1 MRELA
6 FAVLQTGGA
15 SLIALGLAVVATKI
29 FAVVLGPA
37 GIGFISLVRQTYQA
51 ALILGTLNGQTAIAQ
66 GIGSREEAT
75 QAGYLSTVFW
85 ILLLGGGTVALAFL
99 LFPSQI
105 SVSVMGRDDWDSAQV
120 IRWLSLAVLAGVASV
135 YLSGVLSGHRAIGRL
150 ALLQIF
156 GAAVAAVLA
165 YPVALLLRA
174 GHTPALAL
182 QIVLPAVAVSMLGL
196 AFVMRGGWIPTPVRH
211 AGLHFEARAAR
222 GFLRL
227 AAAMLLSGVLA
238 TAIPLAVRAIAVRR
252 FGLPGVGLFDVAWT
266 ISMNYVLLAIASFSA
281 YYVPSLSRL
290 SEPRDRQELIRR
302 MLRLSIVLMVPLV
315 VATTV
320 LKPAIVRMLYSS
332 AFLPAI
338 DIMRWML
345 IGDYFR
351 VTSWVFALTM
361 IAYADVKTLVWTEMA
376 WGGLSIGGAA
386 FALLSLNSLE
396 GVGANVVFVYATYLI
411 FILSY
416 VKSRRNFV
424 LDFPIARTWLIGL
437 GLILA
442 ASAQTWTSIEV
453 HPALAVAYIGVA
465 AGFSWT
471 ILTTEEKRGM
481 RNGLRRA
488 FLRYGLTVPEPF

>member
-6 FAVLQTGGA
+6 LAILQTGGA

-37 GIGFISLVRQTYQA
+37 GIGLISLVRQTYQA
-51 ALILGTLNGQTAIAQ
+51 ALMLGTLNGQTAIAQ
-66 GIGSREEAT
+66 GIASREETT

-99 LFPSQI
+99 LFPSQV
-105 SVSVMGRDDWDSAQV
+105 SLSVMGREDQGSAQV

-135 YLSGVLSGHRAIGRL
+135 YLSGILNGHRAIGRL

-165 YPVALLLRA
+165 YPIALLLRG

-182 QIVLPAVAVSMLGL
+182 QIVLPAVAVSVLGL
-196 AFVMRGGWIPTPVRH
+196 VFVMRGGWVPKPFRR
-211 AGLHFEARAAR
+211 ADLHFDVGAAQ

-227 AAAMLLSGVLA
+227 SAALLLSGGLA
-238 TAIPLAVRAIAVRR
+238 TSVPLVVRAIAVRR

-266 ISMNYVLLAIASFSA
+266 ISMNYVLLAMASFST

-290 SEPRDRQELIRR
+290 SESSDRRELIHRV
-302 MLRLSIVLMVPLV
+302 LRLSIVLMVPLV
-315 VATTV
+315 VTTTV
-320 LKPAIVRMLYSS
+320 LKPVVVRVLYTS
-332 AFLPAI
+332 AFMPAL

-345 IGDYFR
+345 IGDYFK

-361 IAYADVKTLVWTEMA
+361 IAYADVKTFVCTEIV
-376 WGGLSIGGAA
+376 WGGLSVGGAA
-386 FALLSLNSLE
+386 FALLYLDSLQ
-396 GVGANVVFVYATYLI
+396 GVGANFVCVHATYLV
-411 FILSY
+411 FILLY
-416 VKSRRNFV
+416 VTSRHHFV

-442 ASAQTWTSIEV
+442 ASAQTWTAVEV
-453 HPALAVAYIGVA
+453 HPALAIAYIGVA
-465 AGFSWT
+465 TCFSWT
-471 ILTTEEKRGM
+471 VLTTGERHGI
-481 RNGLRRA
+481 RHALRRT
-488 FLRYGLTVPEPF
+488 FRRHGLTLPEPF